1 MERLWNLTKDC
12 CRYIYSIVRCE
23 LLLFWVEFSLFFFFG
38 EGDYFLGSLGYRISR
53 ILPISKNLLDVV
65 QNLLHMV
72 QKGRHKSINNLDP
85 EEKGAE
91 DIVV

>member
-1 MERLWNLTKDC
+1 M
-12 CRYIYSIVRCE
+12 
-23 LLLFWVEFSLFFFFG
+23 
-38 EGDYFLGSLGYRISR
+38 GSLGYRISR